1 MKSFDIRE
9 KFLNYFESKGH
20 RRVPSSS
27 LVPQEDP
34 SLLFTNAGMNQF
46 KKVFLG
52 QEKRD
57 YKRAV
62 SSQKCMRAG
71 GKHNDLENVGQ
82 TARHHTFF
90 EMLGNFSFGDYFK
103 KEAVAFAWEF
113 CTKVLSLPK
122 EKFYVTIYEKD
133 EEAEKLWIG
142 ADIFLK
148 NRIYRFGEKD
158 NFWSMGDTGP
168 CGPCSELVFDQGK
181 EFGCGKPGCGVG
193 CECDRYLE
201 LWNLVFMQFDR
212 DQNGRMNPLPAPSV
226 DTGMGLERTAAVLQG
241 AKSNYETDLF
251 LPIIEKVEKLCSKR
265 YSANQSG
272 ISFRV
277 IADHIR
283 ALAFCIADGVV
294 PSNEGRGYVL
304 RRILRRGARHGRLL
318 DLHQPFLFQLTE
330 EVIETLGSVYPE
342 IRAKQEYIE
351 LVIKSE
357 EEGFERTLDRGLE
370 LFESVASRVL
380 QSKQKVI
387 PGQEVFKLYDTY
399 GFPVDLTEV
408 MAKEKGL
415 QVDLE
420 GFQRELELQRERS
433 RSAGS
438 FTTAGVGI
446 IGAVGPE
453 TKSETK
459 FVGYDTLTAESIVQ
473 EIWESPTGQQ
483 YIVLEVTPFYA
494 EAGGQVGD
502 TGKILTELAQI
513 DVADTKR
520 ENEIILHLVNLSKVN
535 KSVKGTKALA
545 QVDKVRRKAI
555 MKNHTVTHLLHK
567 ALRDTLGEHVHQAGS
582 LVAPDRMR
590 FDFTHFKALEQA
602 ALEKIEYEVNQRIW
616 ENYEVLPLFDLP
628 LEEAKKMGAMA
639 LFGEK
644 YGDRVRVI
652 KIGDYSL
659 ELCGGTHVRST
670 GEIRLFRIT
679 QETAVASGV
688 RRIEAV
694 TGEEAFNLIKQ
705 ERDRLTKGVGLLQS
719 DQESYLEKLEQLL
732 QLQKSQEKKIQKLQ
746 GQILKTK
753 LDELLAKAPKVEDI
767 PVITVKVEASS
778 RDDLLHLAD
787 VFKEKIPSAVGLLAW
802 VNQDKLSFVT
812 IVTDDLVKKKG
823 LKAGEIVKE
832 IASRIGGEGG
842 GRPNLAFGGAKDSQK
857 LTEVLAQ
864 LPEIVGKLLNK

>member
-1 MKSFDIRE
+1 MKSFEIRD
-9 KFLNYFESKGH
+9 KFLKYFQSQGH
-20 RRVPSSS
+20 QLVPSSS
-27 LVPQEDP
+27 LVPQDDP
-34 SLLFTNAGMNQF
+34 SILFTNAGMNQF

-52 QEKRD
+52 LEKRN

-158 NFWSMGDTGP
+158 NFWAMGDTGP

-181 EFGCGKPGCGVG
+181 QFSCGKPGCGVG

-201 LWNLVFMQFDR
+201 LWNMVGTERDS
-212 DQNGRMNPLPAPSV
+212 DQNGRVNPLPAPSV

-446 IGAVGPE
+446 IGAVGSE

-459 FVGYDTLTAESIVQ
+459 FVGYDTLVAESIVQ

-719 DQESYLEKLEQLL
+719 DQES
-732 QLQKSQEKKIQKLQ
+732 
-746 GQILKTK
+746 
-753 LDELLAKAPKVEDI
+753 DLA
-767 PVITVKVEASS
+767 
-778 RDDLLHLAD
+778 
-787 VFKEKIPSAVGLLAW
+787 
-802 VNQDKLSFVT
+802 
-812 IVTDDLVKKKG
+812 
-823 LKAGEIVKE
+823 
-832 IASRIGGEGG
+832 
-842 GRPNLAFGGAKDSQK
+842 
-857 LTEVLAQ
+857 
-864 LPEIVGKLLNK
+864 